1 MFKRNEKIGPYIV
14 EFPIKEGRQA
24 ESYRV
29 TDGNVTYFLK
39 LIDHS
44 KLDETQTNDKGQLWE
59 VEILKSLSHPNIVKY
74 HDSCDID
81 IDGKKYTM
89 IVTNFISGETVAQ
102 RMARKQGCSVYE
114 AKRIIIAVLKAVAY
128 MHEAEHPVIH
138 NELTVQNV
146 MIDMSGREEVARV
159 IGFGYARMPNGNHKS
174 IFCRN
179 DLNPFYL
186 APEVFDGKCTEQSD
200 VFSVGSMLY
209 HVLFGLPPYFTD
221 ISLKK
226 WDNDSLKAAISKERE
241 KPLRILERNKFDLS
255 QHLLDILNKALA
267 VDPENRYKTAQE
279 FLLDITEEDSIKHQQ
294 SMPKED
300 EVQNQNEK
308 HILHG
313 NGFADVAGL
322 NELKA
327 RMQNEVINLVR
338 NPEKYKKLRV
348 KIPNGFHL
356 YGPPGCGKTFI
367 GEKLA
372 EEIGWNYVYVH
383 CSDVASPYIHGGQE
397 KIAALFNRAKE
408 QAPTIIFL
416 DEIDALIADR
426 SKHTNVSEYG
436 EVNEFLTQLNNC
448 SENHILVIAATN
460 NPKAIDPAALR
471 AGRLEIKMFV
481 PAPDLEERVQLFKLS
496 LKDRGDDNIDYE
508 KLAKLTE
515 NYVCKDID
523 QLVNRAALQAANL
536 DLESIPMDILIESIQ
551 KYKNDFPSVPIDVLK
566 KFDDI
571 KAEFEGKSSSRPHVG
586 FK

>member
-1 MFKRNEKIGPYIV
+1 MFMFKRNEKIGPYIV

-200 VFSVGSMLY
+200 VFSVGAMLY

-279 FLLDITEEDSIKHQQ
+279 FLLDIRRKTQSSINSQCRK
-294 SMPKED
+294 
-300 EVQNQNEK
+300 
-308 HILHG
+308 
-313 NGFADVAGL
+313 
-322 NELKA
+322 
-327 RMQNEVINLVR
+327 RMR
-338 NPEKYKKLRV
+338 CK
-348 KIPNGFHL
+348 
-356 YGPPGCGKTFI
+356 
-367 GEKLA
+367 
-372 EEIGWNYVYVH
+372 
-383 CSDVASPYIHGGQE
+383 
-397 KIAALFNRAKE
+397 
-408 QAPTIIFL
+408 
-416 DEIDALIADR
+416 
-426 SKHTNVSEYG
+426 
-436 EVNEFLTQLNNC
+436 
-448 SENHILVIAATN
+448 
-460 NPKAIDPAALR
+460 
-471 AGRLEIKMFV
+471 IKMKNTYYMV
-481 PAPDLEERVQLFKLS
+481 MVSPMLPA
-496 LKDRGDDNIDYE
+496 
-508 KLAKLTE
+508 
-515 NYVCKDID
+515 
-523 QLVNRAALQAANL
+523 
-536 DLESIPMDILIESIQ
+536 
-551 KYKNDFPSVPIDVLK
+551 
-566 KFDDI
+566 
-571 KAEFEGKSSSRPHVG
+571 
-586 FK
+586 